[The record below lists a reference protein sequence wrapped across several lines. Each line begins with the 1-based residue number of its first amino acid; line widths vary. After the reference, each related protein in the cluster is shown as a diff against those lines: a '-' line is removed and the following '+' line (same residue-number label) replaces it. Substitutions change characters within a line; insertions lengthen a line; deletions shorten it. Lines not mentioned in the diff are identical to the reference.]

1 MFALVSLQSRVSSR
15 ATRFSTALPP
25 LRADFFPT
33 AKSPHASPQAGPS
46 KGLAPNLIGLLGR
59 RVQVVVHVS
68 DEHFEFAAEFNLDRF
83 RDILADGPTS
93 TPELP
98 ASAPAVPST
107 KKSVGGTADASIVMP
122 EDEEWAILIRRLKP
136 RDEVLVETRWTL

>member
-1 MFALVSLQSRVSSR
+1 ME
-15 ATRFSTALPP
+15 TRDAE
-25 LRADFFPT
+25 
-33 AKSPHASPQAGPS
+33 
-46 KGLAPNLIGLLGR
+46 
-59 RVQVVVHVS
+59 VS

-122 EDEEWAILIRRLKP
+122 EDEEWVVI
-136 RDEVLVETRWTL
+136 TTG